1 MKGTDQPRKRR
12 SPPAAGWPDG
22 RCPAVSVIIPS
33 RDGSAG
39 GNVPRLKEQ
48 IGRQTLK
55 PFEVI
60 VVTGVSPNGRARNTG
75 VREAKGEML
84 ILIDDSVTLGGQDV
98 FYNLLAPF
106 RTRADAGM
114 TGASVLIAPGTD
126 WLGRRY
132 AAVRGH
138 PSAVVTE
145 LTDSDRVQHGCCA
158 IPTRLYKE
166 VGWES
171 DDLITGT
178 DDDLRQRVRAAG
190 YRLYLVPGTRVY
202 HHPPGRWAK
211 VLRKAFTSGLGS
223 AYALRVHPGLFGRPL
238 MKPFR
243 YRLRTNTGAL
253 LHRTAAAAVKTPALL
268 AACRPV
274 AALHELLAAIGFAV
288 GWFRYGTVQRD
299 RP

>member
-1 MKGTDQPRKRR
+1 MKMTEQPRARR

-22 RCPAVSVIIPS
+22 RCPGVSVIIPS

-39 GNVPRLKEQ
+39 GNIQKLKEQ

-55 PFEVI
+55 VLEVI
-60 VVTGVSPNGRARNTG
+60 VVEGVSPNGRARNAG
-75 VREAKGEML
+75 VRKAKGDML
-84 ILIDDSVTLGGQDV
+84 ILIDDSTTLGGQDV
-98 FYNLLAPF
+98 FENLLAPF
-106 RTRADAGM
+106 RTNPETGM
-114 TGASVLIAPGTD
+114 TGASTLIAREAG

-138 PSAVVTE
+138 HSAVIAG
-145 LTDSDRVQHGCCA
+145 LTDSDRVQHSCCA

-178 DDDLRQRVRAAG
+178 DNDLRQRVRACG

-202 HHPPGRWAK
+202 HNPPERWAK

-223 AYALRVHPGLFGRPL
+223 AYALRAHPGLFGRPV
-238 MKPFR
+238 MTPFR
-243 YRLRTNTGAL
+243 YQLRTDAGAL
-253 LHRTAAAAVKTPALL
+253 LYHCATAAVKTPVFL
-268 AACRPV
+268 AGFQPV
-274 AALHELLAAIGFAV
+274 AALHELVTATGFTV
-288 GWFRYGTVQRD
+288 GWFRYGAVRRD